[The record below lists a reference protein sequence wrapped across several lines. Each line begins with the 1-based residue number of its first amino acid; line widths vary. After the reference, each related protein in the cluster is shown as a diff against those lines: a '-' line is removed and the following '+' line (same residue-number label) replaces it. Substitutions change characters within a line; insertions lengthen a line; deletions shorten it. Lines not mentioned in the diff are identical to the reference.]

1 MSKKGFDQ
9 VWDYLP
15 HFSFYQ
21 LGLTCG
27 ISTMAVN
34 CGLWVLW
41 SVFGFYRPGRYRC
54 SNVLDQQDMVSEHF
68 LKISWKSRDKVER
81 ISPMVINSILPH
93 AEVNCNNHREVAHH
107 NRLLEPQKLI
117 VRCLAP
123 WISQKRKISSRTLM
137 ILHVNS
143 TTSMDQNWRLAF
155 HLLRITLSQHVF
167 KNWNQ
172 KKI

>member
-54 SNVLDQQDMVSEHF
+54 SNVLDQPDMVSEHF
-68 LKISWKSRDKVER
+68 LKSIWKNRDK
-81 ISPMVINSILPH
+81 H
-93 AEVNCNNHREVAHH
+93 
-107 NRLLEPQKLI
+107 RLLEPRKFI
-117 VRCLAP
+117 FRCLAT
-123 WISQKRKISSRTLM
+123 WISQKRKISSHTLM
-137 ILHVNS
+137 IVHANT
-143 TTSMDQNWRLAF
+143 TTSMVQNWMPAYPLVW
-155 HLLRITLSQHVF
+155 ITQSQPVF

-172 KKI
+172 KKMLNIALGQGFTVKPGV